1 MVDGFVATTIESFL
15 TIVTVTTVRIM
26 TTVDTNSA
34 TDETRQLIE
43 LHVETT
49 LSSVQVT
56 LTRWQQ
62 THKTSRN

>member
-34 TDETRQLIE
+34 TDETRQLVE

-49 LSSVQVT
+49 LSSV
-56 LTRWQQ
+56 
-62 THKTSRN
+62 